1 MCHSQM
7 RQLPIEENSK
17 PPDNGMGILMEG
29 RDVVP
34 WPVTDSMD
42 YDSEPLD
49 PRGGGVGNLGQI
61 MGAVTQ

>member
-29 RDVVP
+29 GGGDVVP

-42 YDSEPLD
+42 YDSSEPLD
-49 PRGGGVGNLGQI
+49 PRDGGVEIL
-61 MGAVTQ
+61 AK